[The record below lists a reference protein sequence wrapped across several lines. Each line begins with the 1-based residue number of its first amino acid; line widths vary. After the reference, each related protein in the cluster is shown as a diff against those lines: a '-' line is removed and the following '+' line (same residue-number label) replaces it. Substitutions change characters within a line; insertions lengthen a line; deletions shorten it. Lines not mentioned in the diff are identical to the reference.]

1 MDPRSAITETDRA
14 REFHL
19 IAAMQGCVPVPEPVW
34 IDNDAEHFP
43 QPAAILRVV
52 RGVTKPSDSNG
63 VKVSGLGTWLGPD
76 LRAKLRDQFLDHLVT
91 IHAYDW
97 RTRPL
102 PGFEVPDADPK
113 QAARWAYNYWREL
126 WDIDE
131 GEARPVIA
139 LASQWLADT
148 MRSEEH
154 TSELQSLMRISYAVF
169 CLK

>member
-1 MDPRSAITETDRA
+1 MVRRTPGSTRTDTLFPYTTLFRS
-14 REFHL
+14 
-19 IAAMQGCVPVPEPVW
+19 
-34 IDNDAEHFP
+34 
-43 QPAAILRVV
+43 
-52 RGVTKPSDSNG
+52 GVTKPSDSNG

-126 WDIDE
+126 WDINE
-131 GEARPVIA
+131 GEARPVIG
-139 LASQWLADT
+139 LAGSWPAAPMPDANESSGGGRVGTEWDMT
-148 MRSEEH
+148 M
-154 TSELQSLMRISYAVF
+154 
-169 CLK
+169 K